1 MRVRK
6 RYAVMLAIA
15 ASIVGVVLFQ
25 AVTAK
30 PPEPYV
36 ELVGP
41 MPPAPEIYYTCSEQG
56 EQMLVYVTGDGR
68 ELPPVPTSPRR
79 LCDHV
84 FPGAHQPTPEQ

>member
-1 MRVRK
+1 MRK
-6 RYAVMLAIA
+6 RDAILLATLAIIG
-15 ASIVGVVLFQ
+15 SVLTFQ

-36 ELVGP
+36 EIAGWP
-41 MPPAPEIYYTCSEQG
+41 TPPEIHYTCSEQG

-84 FPGAHQPTPEQ
+84 FPSAHPPAQDR